1 MAEETQ
7 EELQTVETD
16 ASLTNADTDETETET
31 ETEKGDAGI
40 TQAELEQIVQEAK
53 EQAKSEA
60 EKLAQMSDDEKTQKE
75 LNDAK
80 AELAKLKA
88 EKAEVELTGA
98 VKDILDESGLP
109 LSLTSTLVGVGDAEN
124 IKAIVKELNQV
135 VSDKVEERVG
145 TTSPKNAATKVG
157 TDVYTPGGVL
167 GFAQAI
173 DKAAKTK

>member
-1 MAEETQ
+1 MADETQ
-7 EELQTVETD
+7 EESQTVETD
-16 ASLTNADTDETETET
+16 ASLTNADTDETEVV
-31 ETEKGDAGI
+31 TEKDDAGI
-40 TQAELEQIVQEAK
+40 TQAELEQKVQEAK
-53 EQAKSEA
+53 EQGKSEA

-145 TTSPKNAATKVG
+145 TASPKNAATKVG
-157 TDVYTPGGVL
+157 TGSDTPEGVL